1 MYARQH
7 IGLLLAFVVPVLLA
21 ACEGIR
27 DGREECGIYLEFIYD
42 LNMEYADAFDP
53 QVGTVDVFVFDDRG
67 LYRFARHARRGE
79 LVDGNRMFLGE
90 GLGFGR
96 YSLLTVGGLSDDF
109 RVSDAAGQPLTPGQ
123 TRLEE
128 VRIALERDA
137 AVVGREFAPVWV
149 GPAFDVNYRAD
160 LSVWPVRLVRN
171 TNRFNL
177 TLARRDGDAG
187 TMPCT
192 FEIVTPEGAVYG
204 SDNAPLSDEAVTYV
218 PYALLPEDLPGELS
232 SGRLN
237 TARLLSE
244 AGDYR
249 LRVLAAQTGEPLWDY
264 DLMALLRSTKPDGPG
279 GRELP
284 LQEYLDRQ
292 SVWNFVIL
300 YEDGGSEGGFV
311 AVAVRVNDWIIWLR
325 EIGV

>member
-1 MYARQH
+1 MQVRQH
-7 IGLLLAFVVPVLLA
+7 IGLLAAFVVPMLLA

-27 DGREECGIYLEFIYD
+27 DGRGECGIYLEFIYD

-53 QVGTVDVFVFDDRG
+53 QVGTVDVFVFDDRRRY
-67 LYRFARHARRGE
+67 LFARHARRGE
-79 LVDGNRMFLGE
+79 LVEGNRMFLGE
-90 GLGFGR
+90 GFDFGR
-96 YSLLTVGGLSDDF
+96 YSLLAVGGLSDDF
-109 RVSDAAGQPLTPGQ
+109 RVSDAAGQPLIPGQ

-149 GPAFDVNYRAD
+149 APAFEADYRAD

-171 TNRFNL
+171 TNRFSL
-177 TLARRDGDAG
+177 TLVRRDGDAAAA
-187 TMPCT
+187 PCN

-204 SDNAPLSDEAVTYV
+204 PDNAPLSDETVTYV
-218 PYALLPEDLPGELS
+218 PYSLQPGSAPGELS

-237 TARLLSE
+237 TTRLL
-244 AGDYR
+244 AGTGEYR

-292 SVWNFVIL
+292 SEWNFVIL
-300 YEDGGSEGGFV
+300 YEDGGSEDGFA
-311 AVAVRVNDWIIWLR
+311 AVAVSVNDWIIWLS